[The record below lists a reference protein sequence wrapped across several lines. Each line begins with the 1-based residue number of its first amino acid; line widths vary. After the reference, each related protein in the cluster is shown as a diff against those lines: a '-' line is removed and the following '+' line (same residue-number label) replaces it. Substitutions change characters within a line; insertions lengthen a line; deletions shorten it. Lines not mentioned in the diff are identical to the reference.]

1 MPKVTIDPNSYTRF
15 DLKSAPPDGY
25 VMLRPLSYG
34 MKLTRRTNSSR
45 MMMEAGTTQMTLE
58 TLEEWTTQ
66 FDFKNCIGDHNLQ
79 NADESLIDFGNAV
92 GWKLLDPRVG
102 SEIERHINSLNE
114 EDDEAILDD
123 FLKRSDS
130 SSTED
135 TSTPRTVSGE
145 ITTLLKEIQNDVSS
159 PPTRLE
165 TLQNG

>member
-1 MPKVTIDPNSYTRF
+1 MPKVTIDPNDYTRF

-34 MKLTRRTNSSR
+34 MKLTRRTKSSR

-114 EDDEAILDD
+114 EDDEAMLDD
-123 FLKRSDS
+123 FLKRSGS

-135 TSTPRTVSGE
+135 TNTPQTDSGA
-145 ITTLLKEIQNDVSS
+145 TTTPSKEARNEGSS
-159 PPTRLE
+159 QLRSSVTLPT
-165 TLQNG
+165 G